1 MNTLYAALSDR
12 LLVVH
17 GERRSYCAQGT
28 QWDLTERLSGCDLE
42 CVAASPER
50 SERAFVGTADS
61 GLRRSLDGGE
71 TWEGV
76 GGFTDRVTAL
86 AVSPHDPDVLYLGTE
101 PSGVY
106 RSTDGGLTW
115 GRCDGL
121 TDLPSSSR
129 WSYPPR
135 PETHRVRWLTVDHA
149 DPDRIYV
156 AIEAG
161 ALVRSFDGGET
172 WTDHPEGAR
181 RDNHTLATHPEA
193 PGRVYAAAGD
203 GYAESHDG
211 GESWVYPDAG
221 LDHGYV
227 WGVAVDADD
236 SDRVVV
242 SAADGAYSAHIPE
255 RAESY
260 IYRRTEDGWE
270 GATDGLPDPAGTV
283 RAVLAA
289 GHERGA
295 FVALTNRGL
304 FRTHDYAES
313 WHRLAVP
320 WQDAYHEQ
328 TGRGLAV
335 VP

>member
-1 MNTLYAALSDR
+1 MTTLYAALSDR

-28 QWDLTERLSGCDLE
+28 QWDLTERLTGCDLE
-42 CVAASPER
+42 CIAASPER
-50 SERAFVGTADS
+50 PERAFVGTADT
-61 GLRRSLDGGE
+61 GLHRSHDGGE

-86 AVSPHDPDVLYLGTE
+86 AVSPHDPDVLYVGTE
-101 PSGVY
+101 PSAVY
-106 RSTDGGLTW
+106 RSTDGGVTW
-115 GRCDGL
+115 NRCDGL

-135 PETHRVRWLTVDHA
+135 PETHRVRWLTIDHA
-149 DPDRIYV
+149 DPDRLYV

-161 ALVRSFDGGET
+161 AFVRSFDGGET
-172 WTDHPEGAR
+172 WIDHPDGAR

-203 GYAESHDG
+203 GYAESHDSG
-211 GESWVYPDAG
+211 DSWVSPEAG

-236 SDRVVV
+236 PDRVVV

-260 IYRRTEDGWE
+260 VYRRTEDGWE
-270 GATDGLPDPAGTV
+270 VTMDGLPDPTETV

-320 WQDAYHEQ
+320 WQDTYYEQ